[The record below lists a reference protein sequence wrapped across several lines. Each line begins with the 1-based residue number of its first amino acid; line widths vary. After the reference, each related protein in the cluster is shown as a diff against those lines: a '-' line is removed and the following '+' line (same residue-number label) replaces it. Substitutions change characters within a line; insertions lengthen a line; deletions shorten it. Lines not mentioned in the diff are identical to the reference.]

1 MKKIICKRTATSQIK
16 SLMLKKFLTVVFVG
30 MCLQVSGSEP
40 DRWEWGSETREH
52 ALFLSVG
59 KPLFTGKT
67 TPQKNFFSFSAHYQY
82 RISSSFAI
90 EPFYLYSQ
98 SDCFPDYFNDKQ
110 KLDALIRQ
118 RRSYLAMD
126 IVDYQNIFTHSVGL
140 RLHFAFIDNRRWYL
154 TFNLAGGYFISE
166 SSMHS
171 LPTVMFN
178 WDLITGDAWI
188 IDYIAEYIQG
198 VRHDG
203 FFTMPGV
210 QLQYIFGN
218 GYFVGLDIY
227 KYAFWPTKPAWDH
240 RYMPVAP
247 DMWNAAITFGIRF

>member
-1 MKKIICKRTATSQIK
+1 MKKIICWRTATSK
-16 SLMLKKFLTVVFVG
+16 SMRLMLKKFLTMLFVG

-98 SDCFPDYFNDKQ
+98 SDGFPDFFNDKQ

-118 RRSYLAMD
+118 KRPYLAMD

-166 SSMHS
+166 SSIHDIKSSRFEM
-171 LPTVMFN
+171 
-178 WDLITGDAWI
+178 DIITGDVWI
-188 IDYIAEYIQG
+188 IDYTTEHIQG

-210 QLQYIFGN
+210 QVQYIFGN

-227 KYAFWPTKPAWDH
+227 MYAFLHNKQAWDF
-240 RYMPVAP
+240 RKLPLFP
-247 DMWNAAITFGIRF
+247 DKNNAAIVFGRRF